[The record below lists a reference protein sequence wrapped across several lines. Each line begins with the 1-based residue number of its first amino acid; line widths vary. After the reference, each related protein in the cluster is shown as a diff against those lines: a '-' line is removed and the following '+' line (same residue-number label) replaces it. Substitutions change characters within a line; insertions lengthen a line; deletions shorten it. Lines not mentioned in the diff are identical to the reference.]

1 MEGGLIVARSQAAC
15 THQAPDPWRCWFIFV
30 YPVAEKEYVY
40 AQTNAGHSLVD
51 HGTGA
56 GGMWIDDAC
65 GVHSSTRSP
74 YSSARCTY
82 SSACTHTRAN
92 W

>member
-1 MEGGLIVARSQAAC
+1 MESRPGVARLRAAYM
-15 THQAPDPWRCWFIFV
+15 HLAPDPCWCWFTFV

-40 AQTNAGHSLVD
+40 AQTNAGHPLVD